1 MAALRRLVLTT
12 CYLVTIA
19 FSLLRENTLLF
30 IYSGIYLVK
39 LSALVLILIFFTSAT
54 AIHRSFPKKREK
66 AGDFLKL
73 RTTGLYAHCR
83 HPLYLTLILLQFSIS
98 LYFYSIEGIVVVL
111 FTLPTW
117 YALARQEEK
126 DLLKHY
132 GNTYREYMKRVRMYV
147 PLRRRKPNE

>member
-1 MAALRRLVLTT
+1 MAALRRLVLTF
-12 CYLVTIA
+12 CYLVTSVL
-19 FSLLRENTLLF
+19 SLLHENTLLF
-30 IYSGIYLVK
+30 IYSGIYVVK
-39 LSALVLILIFFTSAT
+39 LLALVLILVFFTSAA
-54 AIHRSFPKKREK
+54 AIHRSFPKTHEK
-66 AGDFLKL
+66 AGDFSKV

-111 FTLPTW
+111 LTLPVW

-132 GNTYREYMKRVRMYV
+132 GKTYREYMKRVRMYI
-147 PLRRRKPNE
+147 PLRRRKLDE